1 MHEKS
6 ILQKELDLSQSQLSE
21 LHVEAEKKKQWET
34 YLGNIVQWVYDE
46 KDARS
51 YLETLA
57 TKMSEELEA
66 LRVAKQ
72 AQIPLQ
78 VHLQSSRDNDKEN
91 EKGKWQTLRQNKVKQ
106 QQILELQRWEKPAC
120 CCSRKLCY
128 LNV

>member
-1 MHEKS
+1 VVELTHQNKS
-6 ILQKELDLSQSQLSE
+6 LETDIALSQTKLDQFTA
-21 LHVEAEKKKQWET
+21 EAESKKQWET

-66 LRVAKQ
+66 LRAAKQ

-78 VHLQSSRDNDKEN
+78 QHLQSIPKPSNDN
-91 EKGKWQTLRQNKVKQ
+91 EKKWQTLRNNKVKM
-106 QQILELQRWEKPAC
+106 QQILELQR
-120 CCSRKLCY
+120 
-128 LNV
+128 